1 MKTTTILIV
10 CSIGLLNSS
19 IIILVSCVLLAAY
32 LFFKWKLKKDIK
44 IHRSESSFCK
54 LMNEECE
61 CISPCNEYCS
71 NSKNFKI

>member
-19 IIILVSCVLLAAY
+19 ILILISCVLLAAY
-32 LFFKWKLKKDIK
+32 LLYKWEFKKETK
-44 IHRSESSFCK
+44 INRSERSFCK

-61 CISPCNEYCS
+61 CNSPCNEYCD
-71 NSKNFKI
+71 KN